1 MFSPWG
7 MTLKHSIFFSE
18 LTWEL
23 ETTLAAWF
31 NSTVNLSH
39 WPDTPTHLPLFF
51 MSHCSFDFLSYYGRY
66 HHSLYICISVLLS
79 AHTAVNMET
88 CDQIWLI
95 KSEQES
101 PVSHSNGGS
110 LCSIFIIF
118 VSWHGNFRCHFPDDL
133 APRWMCAHSTQHTT
147 MWRKINL
154 SWLYPV
160 RYWDIYFE
168 TTDITC
174 IKTNSITY
182 LMYFMFI
189 VSSQ

>member
-1 MFSPWG
+1 MPWKWTTPLL
-7 MTLKHSIFFSE
+7 MTFLSWLLLHKHVLSMRNDSQTFNFFSE

-23 ETTLAAWF
+23 ETTLTAWL

-66 HHSLYICISVLLS
+66 HYSLYICISVLLS

-133 APRWMCAHSTQHTT
+133 APRWMCAHIHNIP
-147 MWRKINL
+147 RCEGK
-154 SWLYPV
+154 
-160 RYWDIYFE
+160 
-168 TTDITC
+168 
-174 IKTNSITY
+174 
-182 LMYFMFI
+182 
-189 VSSQ
+189 